1 MNLVL
6 YCFRIDWAVMTVL
19 KTTAILLKCIVL
31 LRVVL
36 SYFYGQ
42 NKYKVRVSV
51 YFIVI
56 TKKLISIKVRKL
68 YQFCLLYSFFEVKID

>member
-6 YCFRIDWAVMTVL
+6 YCFRADWAVMTVV
-19 KTTAILLKCIVL
+19 KTTAILLKCIEL
-31 LRVVL
+31 LRVFF

-51 YFIVI
+51 YC
-56 TKKLISIKVRKL
+56 KLSSLK
-68 YQFCLLYSFFEVKID
+68 S

>member
-51 YFIVI
+51 YCVLSSLK
-56 TKKLISIKVRKL
+56 TIKVRKL
-68 YQFCLLYSFFEVKID
+68 INLA